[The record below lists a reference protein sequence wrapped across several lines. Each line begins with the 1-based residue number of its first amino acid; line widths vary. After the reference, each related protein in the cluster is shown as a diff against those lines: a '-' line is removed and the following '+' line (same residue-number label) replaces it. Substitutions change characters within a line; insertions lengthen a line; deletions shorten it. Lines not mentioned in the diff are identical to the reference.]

1 MSIESR
7 KSDHIKISLERDV
20 SFKKTTWLEYVEL
33 VHQASPELDPEDV
46 STETHFLG
54 RRFSH
59 PFIIESMTGGT
70 AEAEKINGNLGE
82 AASVFGVPMGVGSQR
97 AGVMKPETAYTF
109 RVARDRGRDAF
120 LIGNIG
126 AVQLVERGVEVAFQA
141 VKMIDA
147 DALAV
152 HLNPLQ
158 ELVQPDGGAKF
169 KDLFKKISLLKR
181 ELSVPVI
188 LKEIGCGLSKEV
200 VMKGDEAGVDAFD
213 AAGSGGTNW
222 TLIEMLRA
230 EESSAEDKRA
240 LAEVFLEWGIP
251 TAASVIEAVSS
262 TTKPVIASGG
272 LRTGLDAA
280 KALALG
286 ASMAGFARPMLKP
299 ATLSADEVVKKLRQ
313 LSTELKT
320 AMFLT
325 GCGSVGE
332 LPNAPKVLMGP
343 LQLWVSQRVSRGSR

>member
-1 MSIESR
+1 MSIEAR
-7 KSDHIKISLERDV
+7 KSDHIKISLEKDV

-33 VHQASPELDPEDV
+33 IHQAAPEIDPEDI
-46 STETHFLG
+46 STEVSFLG

-82 AASVFGVPMGVGSQR
+82 AAATFRIPMGVGSQR
-97 AGVMKPETAYTF
+97 AGIVRPHTASTF
-109 RVARDRGRDAF
+109 RIARERGRDAF

-126 AVQLVERGVEVAFQA
+126 AAQLIENGVEIAFKA

-158 ELVQPDGGAKF
+158 ELVQPDGKAKF
-169 KDLFKKISLLKR
+169 RDLFKTISLLKK
-181 ELSVPVI
+181 ELSIPLI
-188 LKEIGCGLSKEV
+188 LKEIGCGLSREV
-200 VMKGDEAGVDAFD
+200 VVKGEEAGVDAFD
-213 AAGSGGTNW
+213 VAGSGGTNW
-222 TLIEMLRA
+222 TLIEMFRA
-230 EESSAEDKRA
+230 EESQAMDKKA

-251 TAASVIEAVSS
+251 TAASVLEAVSS
-262 TTKPVIASGG
+262 TAKPVVASGG

-286 ASMAGFARPMLKP
+286 ASMAGFARPVLKP
-299 ATLSADEVVKKLRQ
+299 ATESEKQVVGKLMQ
-313 LSTELKT
+313 LSTELRT
-320 AMFLT
+320 AMYLV
-325 GCGSVGE
+325 GCRTVE
-332 LPNAPKVLMGP
+332 DLRKAPKVLLGP
-343 LQLWVSQRVSRGSR
+343 LHLWWNQRISHGSR